1 MNIYLFVVIIVA
13 PVIIA
18 EIIFRFLHYRREERL
33 LNRLMAK
40 DYREYRYYE
49 KEHTKDV
56 EEKEAIRDEAREER
70 DEFRK
75 ETKLDE
81 EIKRAGEQD
90 ADAPK
95 IEDFEEEWEKEEK

>member
-18 EIIFRFLHYRREERL
+18 EIIFRFLHFRREERL

-40 DYREYRYYE
+40 DYKEYRYYE
-49 KEHTKDV
+49 KEHIKDV
-56 EEKEAIRDEAREER
+56 EEKESIRDEARDER

-81 EIKRAGEQD
+81 EIKRAEKQI
-90 ADAPK
+90 ADVPQRK
-95 IEDFEEEWEKEEK
+95 DFEEEWEKEE

>member
-18 EIIFRFLHYRREERL
+18 EIIFRFLHFRREERL

-40 DYREYRYYE
+40 DYKEYRYYE
-49 KEHTKDV
+49 KEHIKDV
-56 EEKEAIRDEAREER
+56 EEKESIRDEARDER

-81 EIKRAGEQD
+81 EIKRAEKQI
-90 ADAPK
+90 ADVPQRK
-95 IEDFEEEWEKEEK
+95 DFEEEWENEE

>member
-40 DYREYRYYE
+40 DYKEYQYYQ
-49 KEHTKDV
+49 KEHKKDV
-56 EEKEAIRDEAREER
+56 VEKEAIREEARDER
-70 DEFRK
+70 DDFRK
-75 ETKLDE
+75 TQKLED
-81 EIKRAGEQD
+81 EIKD
-90 ADAPK
+90 AEKQIADVPQR
-95 IEDFEEEWEKEEK
+95 EDFEEEWENEE